1 MLYLTIKAA
10 LSGVI
15 IAIVSEVA
23 RRSPTLGALIVSLPL
38 VSILGIL
45 WLWHDTT
52 DAERIATHAQ
62 STFWYVLPT
71 LPMFLVMP
79 AMLRHGIG
87 FLGHA
92 RNLLRADFRALSLHD
107 LGARKIRRDLVT
119 RQTQDFLHKT
129 FCSAKRFRIFDGR
142 KFFEL
147 MVIVLPQNFHER
159 RACYVSAPALLA
171 DVACPRVKTTET
183 TRGRQHEGKPG
194 SRRYFGGAQWNCP
207 PRSQN
212 SCARVR

>member
-52 DAERIATHAQ
+52 DAERIAAHAQ

-79 AMLRHGIG
+79 AMLRHGISFWTTLAACCVLT
-87 FLGHA
+87 FLLYLA
-92 RNLLRADFRALSLHD
+92 TIWALGKFGVSL
-107 LGARKIRRDLVT
+107 
-119 RQTQDFLHKT
+119 
-129 FCSAKRFRIFDGR
+129 
-142 KFFEL
+142 
-147 MVIVLPQNFHER
+147 
-159 RACYVSAPALLA
+159 
-171 DVACPRVKTTET
+171 
-183 TRGRQHEGKPG
+183 
-194 SRRYFGGAQWNCP
+194 
-207 PRSQN
+207 
-212 SCARVR
+212 